1 MANGAAVAVHL
12 PHGGRLRGA
21 QFAVVSRAA
30 QLVRNDDALVGT
42 VVAGVAWGTLVGCS
56 QAGQVVVGSH
66 WTQVTWKEG
75 RGGRGG
81 GERGS

>member
-12 PHGGRLRGA
+12 PHRGWLRGA
-21 QFAVVSRAA
+21 QFAVVSCTA
-30 QLVRNDDALVGT
+30 QLVRDDYALVGT
-42 VVAGVAWGTLVGCS
+42 VVAGVARCTFVGGS

-75 RGGRGG
+75 RWRV
-81 GERGS
+81 GEFDV